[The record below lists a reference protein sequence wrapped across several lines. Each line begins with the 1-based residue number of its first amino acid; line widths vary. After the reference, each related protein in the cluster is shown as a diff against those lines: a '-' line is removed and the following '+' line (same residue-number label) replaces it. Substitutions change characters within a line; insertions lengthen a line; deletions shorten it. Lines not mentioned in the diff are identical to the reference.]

1 MLKLFEIGETPSS
14 DLIVPEQDPPEFV
27 APVFDTCESNLLE
40 SEALREKN
48 SNRHGKPGSKRRYEK
63 YYTQFSFQI
72 TTSVSLRLF
81 FRKQQNRKST
91 LRKYRRRAKN
101 RVLQQANSMMMK
113 LFEIEGETFVETRS
127 IVIEK
132 GSPGTDQL
140 TPSACKSKSSSK
152 EKFWGVN
159 LEENRSQ
166 LFIGL
171 QKICSSPL
179 SRQSLIPKRQQTTKS
194 LESAFLMEN
203 FDECD
208 FIVTSEEIC
217 F

>member
-1 MLKLFEIGETPSS
+1 
-14 DLIVPEQDPPEFV
+14 
-27 APVFDTCESNLLE
+27 
-40 SEALREKN
+40 
-48 SNRHGKPGSKRRYEK
+48 
-63 YYTQFSFQI
+63 
-72 TTSVSLRLF
+72 
-81 FRKQQNRKST
+81 
-91 LRKYRRRAKN
+91 
-101 RVLQQANSMMMK
+101 MMK
-113 LFEIEGETFVETRS
+113 LFEIESEAFETRS